1 MRILEVRYSHSQKY
15 TYDLVIIVYAEYKRF
30 SLRQIYKIKL
40 PYDNNRKFTVIFLY
54 SWYYANIP
62 DIRSLLVTQ
71 IRDLVKRSARIEI
84 LSGLSNRFSM
94 YNSICRAIFKGL
106 MIGGFR

>member
-1 MRILEVRYSHSQKY
+1 MYILDVRYSHSHKY

-30 SLRQIYKIKL
+30 SLRKIYKINI

-62 DIRSLLVTQ
+62 DISSLLVTQ
-71 IRDLVKRSARIEI
+71 FSDFVKRSARFVEVDSYNIMIIPADTDSLI
-84 LSGLSNRFSM
+84 L
-94 YNSICRAIFKGL
+94 
-106 MIGGFR
+106 

>member
-62 DIRSLLVTQ
+62 DISSLLVTQ
-71 IRDLVKRSARIEI
+71 FSDFVKRSARFVEVDSYNIMIIPADTDSLI
-84 LSGLSNRFSM
+84 L
-94 YNSICRAIFKGL
+94 
-106 MIGGFR
+106 